1 MKSVTVQ
8 DLVERFSLEVLA
20 GSHKLNAVI
29 PKGRVHRPGLEF
41 VGYFDFF
48 SRMRMCR
55 CSEAKKL
62 LTCIRLAKKNATCTS
77 AIS

>member
-29 PKGRVHRPGLEF
+29 PKEGAPAGP
-41 VGYFDFF
+41 
-48 SRMRMCR
+48 
-55 CSEAKKL
+55 
-62 LTCIRLAKKNATCTS
+62 
-77 AIS
+77 